1 MPDNLKK
8 SNETFQIIYFLKA
21 YSYEHAKI
29 RKIHYHNDIFR
40 LYSGPGQFF
49 CLKKSFEKKLFHL
62 WWHLMQKKASINLK
76 SF

>member
-40 LYSGPGQFF
+40 LFSGPGQLF
-49 CLKKSFEKKLFHL
+49 CLEKSFEKKNISFKITFS
-62 WWHLMQKKASINLK
+62 MQKNNY
-76 SF
+76 